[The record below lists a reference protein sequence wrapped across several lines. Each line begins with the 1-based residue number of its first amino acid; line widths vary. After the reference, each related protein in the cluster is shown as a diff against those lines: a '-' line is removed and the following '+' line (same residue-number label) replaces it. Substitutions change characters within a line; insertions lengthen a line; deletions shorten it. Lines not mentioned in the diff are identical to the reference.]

1 MHFYSNLCYLYCP
14 IASQACPPRLHC
26 GYLPKICYRQQLPC
40 NSDHSS
46 PEGRWRKRA
55 TNIFHFW
62 ICKGKSFLVKFSK
75 ELGKF
80 PLIHPS
86 IQSINPSVCPVLI
99 TVFCFLLQASQEA
112 DNVLILQDRKL
123 TTGPGRRYLQ
133 VSKNRF
139 DGDVGIFPMEFNKTC
154 LTFSNPVKSKTR
166 VKKVKE
172 DNDEPLQKSV
182 AAAEVPKKQRSQKQS
197 NKSTKPAL
205 NVSPDEPNK
214 PWGLEFYSGRIHN
227 QQDHY
232 GSFDYRNNQS
242 NPTGIGQVLF
252 AQLQFCFIG
261 TSCRR
266 DLWTVAG
273 FIALFIIKK

>member
-1 MHFYSNLCYLYCP
+1 MSFYSNLCYLYCP
-14 IASQACPPRLHC
+14 IAPQACPPRLHC
-26 GYLPKICYRQQLPC
+26 GYLPKICYRQQLPRHT
-40 NSDHSS
+40 DHSS

-55 TNIFHFW
+55 ANVFHFW
-62 ICKGKSFLVKFSK
+62 ICKGKIL
-75 ELGKF
+75 LGKAF
-80 PLIHPS
+80 QGTRQIPSHLS
-86 IQSINPSVCPVLI
+86 IQSVNPSVCPVLTI
-99 TVFCFLLQASQEA
+99 AFCFLLQASQEA

-154 LTFSNPVKSKTR
+154 LTFSNPVKGRTR

-172 DNDEPLQKSV
+172 DSDEPLQKPPAV
-182 AAAEVPKKQRSQKQS
+182 AEVPKKPRSQKQS
-197 NKSTKPAL
+197 SKSTKPAL

-214 PWGLEFYSGRIHN
+214 PWEPEFYSERIHN

-242 NPTGIGQVLF
+242 NHTGVGQALF
-252 AQLQFCFIG
+252 AQLQLCFIG
-261 TSCRR
+261 NRRR